1 MWPMPI
7 VSVQPLGQMSG
18 SFVRCQVGPSV
29 GPFAQR
35 GLDEALGLAIGFWRV
50 GFGAQ
55 VLDFEQAQCLGVTT
69 GSEADAVVGHDA
81 LNLNA
86 MGPEEAQR
94 VKEKAQAGATFLVG
108 QDFRVGHAGV
118 VVDRQMQIFPADPAA
133 VALALSIGGDSVG
146 NFLEKTQS
154 FYIGVGDLSRDLSPL
169 SSHPVWPVPGRQRP
183 LTQ

>member
-18 SFVRCQVGPSV
+18 SIVRCQVGPSV

-69 GSEADAVVGHDA
+69 GLEPDAVVGHDA

-86 MGPEEAQR
+86 MGPEQAQL
-94 VKEKAQAGATFLVG
+94 VEEKAPAAPTFLVH
-108 QDFRVGHAGV
+108 QHSPHTPVTVA
-118 VVDRQMQIFPADPAA
+118 VDPQHP
-133 VALALSIGGDSVG
+133 
-146 NFLEKTQS
+146 T
-154 FYIGVGDLSRDLSPL
+154 SP
-169 SSHPVWPVPGRQRP
+169 P
-183 LTQ
+183 

>member
-81 LNLNA
+81 LNLTPWALKKRNA
-86 MGPEEAQR
+86 LKR
-94 VKEKAQAGATFLVG
+94 K
-108 QDFRVGHAGV
+108 R
-118 VVDRQMQIFPADPAA
+118 RQERRF
-133 VALALSIGGDSVG
+133 
-146 NFLEKTQS
+146 
-154 FYIGVGDLSRDLSPL
+154 
-169 SSHPVWPVPGRQRP
+169 SSGKISE
-183 LTQ
+183 